1 MRYVDLDIAIEIV
14 KWCCIS
20 TEDAKDIIQLL
31 TTASQN
37 FIPAIPP
44 KATIR
49 DDEDWDWAV
58 FH

>member
-14 KWCCIS
+14 KCCCLS
-20 TEDAKDIIQLL
+20 EEDAKDIITLL
-31 TTASQN
+31 TTASQT
-37 FIPAIPP
+37 FIPAAPP

-49 DDEDWDWAV
+49 DEEDWDQAV